1 MNSDNRPRRGD
12 GHLPAEE
19 LLPEIPF
26 VAEIDAHHRMAVG
39 LERRHLSVGLVT
51 LVAFQSQVDEET
63 IRAVLLRRRHSF
75 IGNRDD
81 SFAIFAG
88 AFGDQLLDPRRK
100 RGERTRAEK
109 RHLVFFRQSEFA

>member
-1 MNSDNRPRRGD
+1 MNSDHRPRRGH

-19 LLPEIPF
+19 LLPEIAL
-26 VAEIDAHHRMAVG
+26 VAEIDARHRMAVG
-39 LERRHLSVGLVT
+39 LERRYLSVDLVA

-63 IRAVLLRRRHSF
+63 IRAIFFRRRHSF

-100 RGERTRAEK
+100 CVERTRAEK